1 VRGAQVIHELATHYT
16 VSCVSYSATFWDY
29 DLRPAKALYSRF
41 EGHNGRQI
49 PNDAS
54 RLCVR
59 SHENAGATVGVYN
72 TKLEA
77 QQSMKDCER
86 DDLMFETAR
95 NLVEKAVDAFILV
108 HRIDRRSAHDWIR
121 EAVY

>member
-1 VRGAQVIHELATHYT
+1 MADKYRMTPQG
-16 VSCVSYSATFWDY
+16 SAFVV
-29 DLRPAKALYSRF
+29 
-41 EGHNGRQI
+41 N
-49 PNDAS
+49 
-54 RLCVR
+54 
-59 SHENAGATVGVYN
+59 ENAGATVGVYD

-95 NLVEKAVDAFILV
+95 SLVEKAVDAFILV

>member
-1 VRGAQVIHELATHYT
+1 VRGAQVIHELATHCT
-16 VSCVSYSATFWDY
+16 ASCVGYSAAFWDY

-41 EGHNGRQI
+41 EGHLGRQI

-54 RLCVR
+54 RSAFVVN
-59 SHENAGATVGVYN
+59 ENAGATVGVYY

-77 QQSMKDCER
+77 QQRLKDCER

-95 NLVEKAVDAFILV
+95 SLVEKAVDAFILV
-108 HRIDRRSAHDWIR
+108 HRIDRRLAHDWIR
-121 EAVY
+121 EAAG

>member
-1 VRGAQVIHELATHYT
+1 MADKYRMTPQG
-16 VSCVSYSATFWDY
+16 SAFVV
-29 DLRPAKALYSRF
+29 
-41 EGHNGRQI
+41 N
-49 PNDAS
+49 
-54 RLCVR
+54 
-59 SHENAGATVGVYN
+59 ENAGATVGVYN

>member
-1 VRGAQVIHELATHYT
+1 MADKYRMMPQG
-16 VSCVSYSATFWDY
+16 SAFVV
-29 DLRPAKALYSRF
+29 
-41 EGHNGRQI
+41 N
-49 PNDAS
+49 
-54 RLCVR
+54 
-59 SHENAGATVGVYN
+59 ENAGATVGVYD

-95 NLVEKAVDAFILV
+95 SLVEKAVDAFILV